1 MRVYFNVRIPSFP
14 VGDVS
19 LTLATRSICPE
30 FLLGDFFMYKKT
42 ESFVLSVFVYA
53 SFFTLPSA
61 SLLHTKPSIRKKYGV
76 EVTEL
81 ILNTDC
87 TR

>member
-19 LTLATRSICPE
+19 STLATRSTYPE
-30 FLLGDFFMYKKT
+30 FTLGDFLCIKNG
-42 ESFVLSVFVYA
+42 ELLLSVFVYA
-53 SFFTLPSA
+53 SAFTLPSA

-81 ILNTDC
+81 ILNID
-87 TR
+87 

>member
-19 LTLATRSICPE
+19 STLATRSTYPE
-30 FLLGDFFMYKKT
+30 FTLGDFLSINKNGEQK
-42 ESFVLSVFVYA
+42 LSVFVYA
-53 SFFTLPSA
+53 SAFTLPSA

-81 ILNTDC
+81 ILNID
-87 TR
+87 